1 LKSPGLPIA
10 GGPFLFW
17 DLKMTQFEPLV
28 SVVSGEPLAS
38 SLVIARGM
46 QARHKNMLEL
56 IRKHAASLEQFGPLA
71 FETRVAKRPQ
81 GGGSPTEYAMLNE
94 QQAALLISLM
104 RNSDEVVAFKVRLI
118 REFYRM
124 RDALNQR
131 TQNLYQQL
139 QALVA
144 EEVSTQVRASF
155 GSRLMLERKRAIPEL
170 RKRRERLEYEIQPS
184 LTLN

>member
-1 LKSPGLPIA
+1 MHTLL
-10 GGPFLFW
+10 
-17 DLKMTQFEPLV
+17 EPLV
-28 SVVSGEPLAS
+28 SVIGGEPLAS

-46 QARHKNMLEL
+46 KAKHKNVLEL

-81 GGGSPTEYAMLNE
+81 GGGAPTEYAMLNE

-104 RNSDEVVAFKVRLI
+104 RNSEEVVAFKVRLI

-144 EEVSTQVRASF
+144 EEVETQVKASF
-155 GSRLMLERKRAIPEL
+155 GSRLMLERKRAIPGF
-170 RKRRERLEYEIQPS
+170 RRRRESLEAQIQPS
-184 LTLN
+184 LLH

>member
-1 LKSPGLPIA
+1 MNK
-10 GGPFLFW
+10 
-17 DLKMTQFEPLV
+17 FEPLV

-46 QARHKNMLEL
+46 KAKHKNVLEL
-56 IRKHAASLEQFGPLA
+56 IRKHATSIEHFGPLA
-71 FETRVAKRPQ
+71 FETRVMRLDGR
-81 GGGSPTEYAMLNE
+81 GGQKAEIAMLNE
-94 QQAALLISLM
+94 RQAALLISLM

-118 REFYRM
+118 HEFYRM

-144 EEVSTQVRASF
+144 EEVETQVKASF
-155 GSRLMLERKRAIPEL
+155 GSQLMLERKRAIPDF
-170 RKRRERLEYEIQPS
+170 KRRRELLESEIQPS
-184 LTLN
+184 LQFH

>member
-1 LKSPGLPIA
+1 
-10 GGPFLFW
+10 
-17 DLKMTQFEPLV
+17 MNRFEPLV
-28 SVVSGEPLAS
+28 SVVGGEPLAS

-46 QARHKNMLEL
+46 KANHKSVIQLVRRHLV
-56 IRKHAASLEQFGPLA
+56 SLEQFGLVA
-71 FETRVAKRPQ
+71 FQVRPRLKGRH
-81 GGGSPTEYAMLNE
+81 GGGDVEYAMLNE

-104 RNSDEVVAFKVRLI
+104 RNSEEVVAFKVSLI

-144 EEVSTQVRASF
+144 EEVETQVKASF
-155 GSRLMLERKRAIPEL
+155 GSRLMLERKRAIPEFK
-170 RKRRERLEYEIQPS
+170 KRRERLEAEIQPS
-184 LTLN
+184 LQLH

>member
-1 LKSPGLPIA
+1 MNQL
-10 GGPFLFW
+10 
-17 DLKMTQFEPLV
+17 EPLV

-46 QARHKNMLEL
+46 RQQHASVIKLV
-56 IRKHAASLEQFGPLA
+56 RKHNETLSRFGPLR
-71 FETRVAKRPQ
+71 FEIRKGKPLPQ
-81 GGGSPTEYAMLNE
+81 GGFARAAEYAMLNE
-94 QQAALLISLM
+94 RQAALLISLM
-104 RNSDEVVAFKVRLI
+104 RNTDDVVEFKAGLI
-118 REFYRM
+118 AEFYRM

-131 TQNLYQQL
+131 TQSLYQQL

-170 RKRRERLEYEIQPS
+170 QKRRERLEHEIQPS

>member
-1 LKSPGLPIA
+1 MID
-10 GGPFLFW
+10 F
-17 DLKMTQFEPLV
+17 PLV
-28 SVVSGEPLAS
+28 DVVNGQPLAS

-46 QARHKNMLEL
+46 RAKHKNVLEL
-56 IRKHAASLEQFGPLA
+56 IRKHAGSIEQFGPLA
-71 FETRVAKRPQ
+71 FETRVVKRPQ
-81 GGGSPTEYAMLNE
+81 GGGAPAEIAMLNE

-144 EEVSTQVRASF
+144 EEVETQVKASF
-155 GSRLMLERKRAIPEL
+155 GSRLMLERKRAIPEFK
-170 RKRRERLEYEIQPS
+170 RRRERLESEIQPS
-184 LTLN
+184 LHLH